1 MGIKFQISIA
11 TTGFQT
17 INYQSLLTNKLP
29 LDNMQTLPNPN
40 GMPEALEGVRV
51 LDCSQILAGPF
62 CSMLL
67 ADMGADVIKIEK
79 PNGGDDTRRMGPPF
93 IDTESAAFLAMN
105 RNKRSIVLNFKE
117 QSGVQAMKTLVKDA
131 DIVIENYR
139 TGTMARLGLGY
150 EDLKNINPGIIYCSI
165 SGFGRTGPYAN
176 RGGFDLVA
184 QGMSGLMSITGV
196 PDSPPVKVGV
206 PIADMNAGM
215 FATYGILT
223 AYINKLRTKK
233 GQYLEI
239 SLLEAAIA
247 YTVWESAG
255 YFATGDIAE
264 PLGSSHRNSAP
275 YQALKTKDGHINVGA
290 PNQSNWERFA
300 NAIERSDLV
309 TRNDFK
315 DNASRLVNRES
326 LERELELTLTTKNS
340 SEWLEVLEKSGVPA
354 GPILNISEVWND
366 PQVEARN
373 MKVTLDHPTAGK
385 ITNIGLA
392 AKLYSTPG
400 RITKPAPLLGEH
412 TREILVDAGY
422 SKKNI
427 EDLIDSGAAVTN
439 DS

>member
-1 MGIKFQISIA
+1 
-11 TTGFQT
+11 
-17 INYQSLLTNKLP
+17 
-29 LDNMQTLPNPN
+29 MQTLPNPN

-239 SLLEAAIA
+239 SLLESAIA

-309 TRNDFK
+309 TRNEFK

-392 AKLYSTPG
+392 AKLYNTPG

>member
-1 MGIKFQISIA
+1 
-11 TTGFQT
+11 
-17 INYQSLLTNKLP
+17 
-29 LDNMQTLPNPN
+29 
-40 GMPEALEGVRV
+40 MPEALEGVRV

-139 TGTMARLGLGY
+139 TGTMDRLGLGY
-150 EDLKNINPGIIYCSI
+150 KDLNNINPGIIYCSI

-196 PDSPPVKVGV
+196 PNSPPVKVGV

-275 YQALKTKDGHINVGA
+275 YQALKTKDGHINIGA

-300 NAIERSDLV
+300 NAIKRTDLV
-309 TRNDFK
+309 ARNEFK

-326 LERELELTLTTKNS
+326 LEVELELTLTTKS
-340 SEWLEVLEKSGVPA
+340 SGEWLEVLEKCGVPA

-366 PQVEARN
+366 PQIQARN
-373 MKVTLDHPTAGK
+373 MEVTLDHPTAGK
-385 ITNIGLA
+385 IKNIGLA

-400 RITKPAPLLGEH
+400 RITKPAPLLGQH
-412 TREILVDAGY
+412 TREVLMNAGY

-427 EDLIDSGAAVTN
+427 EALVDSGAAVIN
-439 DS
+439 DI

>member
-1 MGIKFQISIA
+1 
-11 TTGFQT
+11 
-17 INYQSLLTNKLP
+17 
-29 LDNMQTLPNPN
+29 MQTLPNPN

-196 PDSPPVKVGV
+196 PNSPPVKVGV

-239 SLLEAAIA
+239 SLMEAAIA

-300 NAIERSDLV
+300 NAIERSDLIA
-309 TRNDFK
+309 RNEFK
-315 DNASRLVNRES
+315 DNASRLVNRKS
-326 LERELELTLTTKNS
+326 LETELELTLTTKTS
-340 SEWLEVLEKSGVPA
+340 SKWLEVLEKSGVPA
-354 GPILNISEVWND
+354 GPILNVSEVWND

>member
-1 MGIKFQISIA
+1 
-11 TTGFQT
+11 
-17 INYQSLLTNKLP
+17 
-29 LDNMQTLPNPN
+29 MQTLPNPN

-139 TGTMARLGLGY
+139 TGTMDRLGLGY

-196 PDSPPVKVGV
+196 PNSPPVKVGV

-239 SLLEAAIA
+239 SLMEAAIA

-275 YQALKTKDGHINVGA
+275 YQALKTKDGHINIGA

-300 NAIERSDLV
+300 NAIERTDLV
-309 TRNDFK
+309 ARNEFK

-326 LERELELTLTTKNS
+326 LEVELELTLTTKS
-340 SEWLEVLEKSGVPA
+340 SGEWLEVLEKCGVPA
-354 GPILNISEVWND
+354 GPILNVSEVWND
-366 PQVEARN
+366 PQIQARN
-373 MKVTLDHPTAGK
+373 MEVTLDHPTAGK
-385 ITNIGLA
+385 IKNIGLA

-400 RITKPAPLLGEH
+400 RITKPAPLLGQH
-412 TREILVDAGY
+412 TREVLMNAGY

-427 EDLIDSGAAVTN
+427 EALVDSGAAVIN
-439 DS
+439 DI

>member
-1 MGIKFQISIA
+1 
-11 TTGFQT
+11 
-17 INYQSLLTNKLP
+17 
-29 LDNMQTLPNPN
+29 MQTLPNPN
-40 GMPEALEGVRV
+40 DMPEALEGVRV

-309 TRNDFK
+309 TRNEFK

>member
-1 MGIKFQISIA
+1 
-11 TTGFQT
+11 
-17 INYQSLLTNKLP
+17 
-29 LDNMQTLPNPN
+29 
-40 GMPEALEGVRV
+40 MPEALEGVRV

-139 TGTMARLGLGY
+139 TGTMDRLGLGY
-150 EDLKNINPGIIYCSI
+150 EDLNNINPGIIYCSI

-196 PDSPPVKVGV
+196 PNSPPVKVGV

-223 AYINKLRTKK
+223 AYINKLRTMK

-275 YQALKTKDGHINVGA
+275 YQALKTKDGHINIGA

-300 NAIERSDLV
+300 NAIERTDLV
-309 TRNDFK
+309 ARNEFK

-326 LERELELTLTTKNS
+326 LEVELELTLTTKS
-340 SEWLEVLEKSGVPA
+340 SGEWLEVLEKCGVPA
-354 GPILNISEVWND
+354 GPILNVSEVWND
-366 PQVEARN
+366 PQVQARN
-373 MKVTLDHPTAGK
+373 MEVTLEHPTAGK
-385 ITNIGLA
+385 IKNIGLA

-400 RITKPAPLLGEH
+400 RITKPAPLLGQH
-412 TREILVDAGY
+412 TREVLMNAGY

-427 EDLIDSGAAVTN
+427 EALVDSGAAVIN
-439 DS
+439 DSQGIR

>member
-1 MGIKFQISIA
+1 
-11 TTGFQT
+11 
-17 INYQSLLTNKLP
+17 
-29 LDNMQTLPNPN
+29 MQTLPNPN

-150 EDLKNINPGIIYCSI
+150 EDLKNINPGMIYCSI

-196 PDSPPVKVGV
+196 PNSPPVKVGV

-309 TRNDFK
+309 TRNEFK

-392 AKLYSTPG
+392 AKLYGTPG

-427 EDLIDSGAAVTN
+427 EDLIDSGAAVTT

>member
-1 MGIKFQISIA
+1 
-11 TTGFQT
+11 
-17 INYQSLLTNKLP
+17 
-29 LDNMQTLPNPN
+29 MQTLPNPN
-40 GMPEALEGVRV
+40 GLPEALEGVRV

-67 ADMGADVIKIEK
+67 ADMGADVVKIEK

-139 TGTMARLGLGY
+139 TGTMDRLGLGY
-150 EDLKNINPGIIYCSI
+150 KDLNNINPGIIYCSI

-196 PDSPPVKVGV
+196 PNSPPVKVGV

-275 YQALKTKDGHINVGA
+275 YQALKTKDGHINIGA

-300 NAIERSDLV
+300 NAIERTDLV
-309 TRNDFK
+309 ARNEFK

-326 LERELELTLTTKNS
+326 LEVELELTLTTKS
-340 SEWLEVLEKSGVPA
+340 SGEWLEVLEKCGVPA
-354 GPILNISEVWND
+354 GPILNVSEVWND
-366 PQVEARN
+366 PQIQARN
-373 MKVTLDHPTAGK
+373 MEVTLEHPTAGK
-385 ITNIGLA
+385 IKNIGLA

-400 RITKPAPLLGEH
+400 RITKPAPLLGQH
-412 TREILVDAGY
+412 TREVLMNAGY

-427 EDLIDSGAAVTN
+427 EALVDSGAAVIN

>member
-1 MGIKFQISIA
+1 
-11 TTGFQT
+11 
-17 INYQSLLTNKLP
+17 
-29 LDNMQTLPNPN
+29 MQTLPNPN

-139 TGTMARLGLGY
+139 TGTMDRLGLGY
-150 EDLKNINPGIIYCSI
+150 EDLNNINPGIIYCSI

-196 PDSPPVKVGV
+196 PNSPPVKVGV

-223 AYINKLRTKK
+223 AYINKLRTMK

-275 YQALKTKDGHINVGA
+275 YQALKTKDGHINIGA

-300 NAIERSDLV
+300 NAIERTDLV
-309 TRNDFK
+309 ARNEFK

-326 LERELELTLTTKNS
+326 LEVELELTLATKS
-340 SEWLEVLEKSGVPA
+340 SGEWLEVLEKCGVPA
-354 GPILNISEVWND
+354 GPILNVSEVWND
-366 PQVEARN
+366 PQIQARN
-373 MKVTLDHPTAGK
+373 MEVTLEHPTAGK
-385 ITNIGLA
+385 IKNIGLA

-400 RITKPAPLLGEH
+400 RITKPAPLLGQH
-412 TREILVDAGY
+412 TREVLMNAGY

-427 EDLIDSGAAVTN
+427 EALVDSGAAVIN
-439 DS
+439 DSQGIR

>member
-1 MGIKFQISIA
+1 
-11 TTGFQT
+11 
-17 INYQSLLTNKLP
+17 
-29 LDNMQTLPNPN
+29 
-40 GMPEALEGVRV
+40 MPEALEGVRV

-309 TRNDFK
+309 TRNEFK

-400 RITKPAPLLGEH
+400 RINTPAPLLGEH

>member
-1 MGIKFQISIA
+1 
-11 TTGFQT
+11 
-17 INYQSLLTNKLP
+17 
-29 LDNMQTLPNPN
+29 MQTLPNPN

-309 TRNDFK
+309 TRNEFK

-340 SEWLEVLEKSGVPA
+340 SEWLEGLEKSGVPA

-392 AKLYSTPG
+392 AKLYNTPG

>member
-1 MGIKFQISIA
+1 
-11 TTGFQT
+11 
-17 INYQSLLTNKLP
+17 
-29 LDNMQTLPNPN
+29 MQTLPNPN
-40 GMPEALEGVRV
+40 GMPEALEGIRV

-196 PDSPPVKVGV
+196 PNSPPVKVGV

-300 NAIERSDLV
+300 NAIERSDLI
-309 TRNDFK
+309 TRNEFK

-326 LERELELTLTTKNS
+326 LEEELELTLTTKNS

>member
-1 MGIKFQISIA
+1 
-11 TTGFQT
+11 
-17 INYQSLLTNKLP
+17 
-29 LDNMQTLPNPN
+29 MQTLPNPN

-300 NAIERSDLV
+300 NAIERSDLI
-309 TRNDFK
+309 TRNEFK

-326 LERELELTLTTKNS
+326 LEEELELTLTTNNS

-392 AKLYSTPG
+392 AKLYNPPG
-400 RITKPAPLLGEH
+400 SITKPAPLLGAH
-412 TREILVDAGY
+412 PREILVDAGY

>member
-1 MGIKFQISIA
+1 MA
-11 TTGFQT
+11 R
-17 INYQSLLTNKLP
+17 TNGAAP
-29 LDNMQTLPNPN
+29 PC
-40 GMPEALEGVRV
+40 EGLRV
-51 LDCSQILAGPF
+51 LDFTSVVSGPFCTQILA
-62 CSMLL
+62 
-67 ADMGADVIKIEK
+67 DYGADVIKFE
-79 PNGGDDTRRMGPPF
+79 GLRGDMSRSTSGPF
-93 IDTESAAFLAMN
+93 HAGLSGFFSQFN

-309 TRNDFK
+309 TRNEFK

-366 PQVEARN
+366 PQVDARN

>member
-1 MGIKFQISIA
+1 
-11 TTGFQT
+11 
-17 INYQSLLTNKLP
+17 
-29 LDNMQTLPNPN
+29 MQTLPNPN

-139 TGTMARLGLGY
+139 TGTMDRLGLGY

-196 PDSPPVKVGV
+196 PNSPPVKVGV

-275 YQALKTKDGHINVGA
+275 YQALKTKDGHINIGA

-300 NAIERSDLV
+300 NAIKRTDLV
-309 TRNDFK
+309 ARNEFK

-326 LERELELTLTTKNS
+326 LEVELELTLTTKS
-340 SEWLEVLEKSGVPA
+340 SGEWLEVLEKCGVPA

-366 PQVEARN
+366 PQIQARN
-373 MKVTLDHPTAGK
+373 MEVTLDHPTAGK
-385 ITNIGLA
+385 IKNIGLA

-400 RITKPAPLLGEH
+400 RITKPAPLLGQH
-412 TREILVDAGY
+412 TREVLMNAGY

-427 EDLIDSGAAVTN
+427 EALVDSGAAVIN
-439 DS
+439 DI

>member
-1 MGIKFQISIA
+1 
-11 TTGFQT
+11 
-17 INYQSLLTNKLP
+17 
-29 LDNMQTLPNPN
+29 MQTLPNPN

-139 TGTMARLGLGY
+139 TGTMDRLGLGY

-196 PDSPPVKVGV
+196 PNSPPVKVGV

-223 AYINKLRTKK
+223 AYINKLRTNK

-300 NAIERSDLV
+300 SAIERTDLV
-309 TRNDFK
+309 TRNEFK
-315 DNASRLVNRES
+315 DNASRLINRES
-326 LERELELTLTTKNS
+326 LEVELELTLTTKS
-340 SEWLEVLEKSGVPA
+340 SGEWLEVLEKGGVPA
-354 GPILNISEVWND
+354 GPILNVSEVWND
-366 PQVEARN
+366 PQIQARN
-373 MKVTLDHPTAGK
+373 MEVTLDHPTAGK
-385 ITNIGLA
+385 IKNIGLA

-400 RITKPAPLLGEH
+400 RITKPAPLLGQH
-412 TREILVDAGY
+412 TREVLMNAGY

-427 EDLIDSGAAVTN
+427 EALVDSGAAVIN

>member
-1 MGIKFQISIA
+1 M
-11 TTGFQT
+11 
-17 INYQSLLTNKLP
+17 LP

-139 TGTMARLGLGY
+139 TGTMDRLGLGY
-150 EDLKNINPGIIYCSI
+150 KDLNNINPGIIYCSI

-196 PDSPPVKVGV
+196 PNSPPVKVGV

-223 AYINKLRTKK
+223 AYINKLRTMK

-275 YQALKTKDGHINVGA
+275 YQALKTKDGHINIGA

-300 NAIERSDLV
+300 NAIERTDLV
-309 TRNDFK
+309 ARNEFK

-326 LERELELTLTTKNS
+326 LEVELELTLTTKS
-340 SEWLEVLEKSGVPA
+340 SGEWLEVLEKCGVPA
-354 GPILNISEVWND
+354 GPILNVSEVWND
-366 PQVEARN
+366 PQIQARN
-373 MKVTLDHPTAGK
+373 MEVTLEHPTAGK
-385 ITNIGLA
+385 IKNIGLA

-400 RITKPAPLLGEH
+400 RITKPAPLLGQH
-412 TREILVDAGY
+412 TREVLMNAGY

-427 EDLIDSGAAVTN
+427 EALVDSGAAVIN
-439 DS
+439 DSQGIR

>member
-1 MGIKFQISIA
+1 
-11 TTGFQT
+11 
-17 INYQSLLTNKLP
+17 
-29 LDNMQTLPNPN
+29 MQTLPNPN
-40 GMPEALEGVRV
+40 GLPEALEGVRV

-139 TGTMARLGLGY
+139 TGTMDRLGLGY

-196 PDSPPVKVGV
+196 PNSPPVKVGV

-275 YQALKTKDGHINVGA
+275 YQALKTKDGHINIGA

-300 NAIERSDLV
+300 NAIERTDLIA
-309 TRNDFK
+309 RNEFK

-326 LERELELTLTTKNS
+326 LEVELELTLTTKS
-340 SEWLEVLEKSGVPA
+340 SGEWLEVLEKCGVPA

-366 PQVEARN
+366 PQIQARN
-373 MKVTLDHPTAGK
+373 MEVTLDHPTAGK
-385 ITNIGLA
+385 IKNIGLA

-400 RITKPAPLLGEH
+400 RITKPAPLLGQH
-412 TREILVDAGY
+412 TREVLMNAGY

-427 EDLIDSGAAVTN
+427 EALVDSGAAGTN

>member
-1 MGIKFQISIA
+1 
-11 TTGFQT
+11 
-17 INYQSLLTNKLP
+17 
-29 LDNMQTLPNPN
+29 MQTLPNPN

-309 TRNDFK
+309 TRNEFK

-340 SEWLEVLEKSGVPA
+340 SEWLEVFEKSGVPA

-427 EDLIDSGAAVTN
+427 KDLIDSGAAVTN

>member
-1 MGIKFQISIA
+1 
-11 TTGFQT
+11 
-17 INYQSLLTNKLP
+17 
-29 LDNMQTLPNPN
+29 MQTLPNPN
-40 GMPEALEGVRV
+40 GLPEALEGVRV

-67 ADMGADVIKIEK
+67 ADMGADVVKIEK

-139 TGTMARLGLGY
+139 TGTMDRLGLGY
-150 EDLKNINPGIIYCSI
+150 KDLNNINPGIIYCSI

-196 PDSPPVKVGV
+196 PNSPPVKVGV

-223 AYINKLRTKK
+223 AYINKLRTMK

-275 YQALKTKDGHINVGA
+275 YQALKTKDGHINIGA

-300 NAIERSDLV
+300 NAIERTDLV
-309 TRNDFK
+309 ARNEFK

-326 LERELELTLTTKNS
+326 LEVELELTLTTKS
-340 SEWLEVLEKSGVPA
+340 SGEWLEVLEKCGVPA
-354 GPILNISEVWND
+354 GPILNVSEVWND
-366 PQVEARN
+366 PQIQARN
-373 MKVTLDHPTAGK
+373 MEVTLDHPTAGK
-385 ITNIGLA
+385 IKNIGLA

-400 RITKPAPLLGEH
+400 RITKPAPLLGQH
-412 TREILVDAGY
+412 TREVLMNAGY

-427 EDLIDSGAAVTN
+427 EALVDSGAAVTN

>member
-1 MGIKFQISIA
+1 
-11 TTGFQT
+11 
-17 INYQSLLTNKLP
+17 
-29 LDNMQTLPNPN
+29 MQTLPNPD
-40 GMPEALEGVRV
+40 GMPEALEGMRV

-117 QSGVQAMKTLVKDA
+117 QSGVQAMKTLVKDT

-139 TGTMARLGLGY
+139 TGTMDRLGLGY

-196 PDSPPVKVGV
+196 PNSPPVKVGV

-223 AYINKLRTKK
+223 AYINKLRTNK

-275 YQALKTKDGHINVGA
+275 YQALKTKDGHINIGA

-300 NAIERSDLV
+300 NAIKRTDLV
-309 TRNDFK
+309 TRNEFK
-315 DNASRLVNRES
+315 DNACRLINRES
-326 LERELELTLTTKNS
+326 LEVELELTLTTKNS
-340 SEWLEVLEKSGVPA
+340 SEWLEVLEKCGVPA
-354 GPILNISEVWND
+354 GPILNVSEVWND
-366 PQVEARN
+366 PQIQARN
-373 MKVTLDHPTAGK
+373 MEVTLDHPTAGK
-385 ITNIGLA
+385 IKNIGLA

-400 RITKPAPLLGEH
+400 RITKPAPLLGQH
-412 TREILVDAGY
+412 TREVLMNAGY

-427 EDLIDSGAAVTN
+427 EALVDSGAAVIN

>member
-1 MGIKFQISIA
+1 
-11 TTGFQT
+11 
-17 INYQSLLTNKLP
+17 
-29 LDNMQTLPNPN
+29 MQTLPNPN

-239 SLLEAAIA
+239 SLMEAAIA

-309 TRNDFK
+309 TRNEFK

-326 LERELELTLTTKNS
+326 LERELELTLTTKTS
-340 SEWLEVLEKSGVPA
+340 SKWLEVLEKSGVPA

-392 AKLYSTPG
+392 ATLYSTPG

>member
-1 MGIKFQISIA
+1 
-11 TTGFQT
+11 
-17 INYQSLLTNKLP
+17 
-29 LDNMQTLPNPN
+29 
-40 GMPEALEGVRV
+40 MPEALEGVRV

-196 PDSPPVKVGV
+196 PNSPPVKVGV

-309 TRNDFK
+309 TRNEFK

-392 AKLYSTPG
+392 AKLYNTPG

>member
-1 MGIKFQISIA
+1 
-11 TTGFQT
+11 
-17 INYQSLLTNKLP
+17 
-29 LDNMQTLPNPN
+29 MQTLPNPN

-309 TRNDFK
+309 TRNEFK
-315 DNASRLVNRES
+315 DNASRLINRES